1 VSDFADPRCRGD
13 FPSEEGELLPLL
25 DHVLQRAGAGDQ
37 EALGLLLAIQS
48 LIVPLDALR
57 RSPWPERR
65 RRSQRLNA
73 YITRPMLCPRQ
84 SS

>member
-48 LIVPLDALR
+48 LIVPLDACAPPPLTAA
-57 RSPWPERR
+57 ERLHHQTDVV
-65 RRSQRLNA
+65 SQAVAL
-73 YITRPMLCPRQ
+73 T
-84 SS
+84 

>member
-57 RSPWPERR
+57 RSPWPERTAAAH
-65 RRSQRLNA
+65 SG
-73 YITRPMLCPRQ
+73 
-84 SS
+84 